1 MSWQLALGCLIAFEL
16 LADIMAK
23 EFQGNP
29 SYWPFAV
36 MALLFYVF
44 ANSFWLL
51 SLRQGATLSIGA
63 TIFSVAS
70 AALAVFVGVYLYK
83 ETVSV
88 HQWIG
93 IGLGV
98 VSLMLVT
105 WEV

>member
-1 MSWQLALGCLIAFEL
+1 MTWQLPLILLIVFEL
-16 LADIMAK
+16 LADICAK
-23 EFQGNP
+23 EYQGTLRW
-29 SYWPFAV
+29 Y
-36 MALLFYVF
+36 MALGAILLYVT

-70 AALAVFVGVYLYK
+70 AALAVFVGVCLYK

-93 IGLGV
+93 IGLGI

-105 WEV
+105 WEG

>member
-1 MSWQLALGCLIAFEL
+1 MTWQIPLALLIIFEL
-16 LADIMAK
+16 LADICAK
-23 EFQGNP
+23 EYQGTLRW
-29 SYWPFAV
+29 Y
-36 MALLFYVF
+36 MAAGAILLYVT

-70 AALAVFVGVYLYK
+70 AALAVFVGVGIYK
-83 ETVSV
+83 EAVHL

-93 IGLGV
+93 IGLGL
-98 VSLMLVT
+98 VSLALVT